1 MQQVDS
7 ELAQLQHRRKN
18 LPEQAEFLSLRGR
31 HEEINEDLVAA
42 RTRSADLELEQAKA
56 ESDLA
61 PVRERKARNEKRIAD
76 GSVADPKALST
87 MIEEVEHLTRRISD
101 LEDAELEVMQ
111 AAEESA
117 ATCTTLQ
124 TSADEIAGQL
134 TEVKQRRDQAVRAID
149 ADIADRNTRRGSIAA
164 ELPEALV
171 NLYDRV
177 RASHSGIG
185 AAGLVR
191 RRCTGCQLDVNAA
204 DLRSYAAAPA
214 DEVLRCEECGR
225 ILVRTEDSGI

>member
-1 MQQVDS
+1 M
-7 ELAQLQHRRKN
+7 QHRRKN
-18 LPEQAEFLSLRGR
+18 LPEQSEFLSLRGR
-31 HEEINEDLVAA
+31 HEDINEDLVAA
-42 RTRSADLELEQAKA
+42 HTRSADLELEQSKA

-61 PVRERKARNEKRIAD
+61 PVRERKVRNEKRIAD

-111 AAEESA
+111 SAEEAA
-117 ATCTTLQ
+117 ATCAKLQ
-124 TSADEIAGQL
+124 AAMDTITEQL
-134 TEVKQRRDQAVRAID
+134 TEAKDRRDAAARALD
-149 ADIADRNTRRGSIAA
+149 AEIADHSTRRDAIVAD
-164 ELPEALV
+164 LPGPLV
-171 NLYDRV
+171 TLYDRV
-177 RASHSGIG
+177 RASHAGIG

-204 DLRSYAAAPA
+204 DLRTYAAAAA